1 MRVADL
7 ITALQGCD
15 PEAIVLIPAASGLS
29 EASEP
34 VVDVTRLDPE
44 AFRGAGAGGARCG
57 AVRLTGF
64 PLMFMVSEGG
74 SARLRE

>member
-1 MRVADL
+1 MRVVDL

-15 PEAIVLIPAASGLS
+15 PEAIVLIPAVSGLS

-34 VVDVTRLDPE
+34 VVDVTQLDAS
-44 AFRGAGAGGARCG
+44 AFSSNAAARCG
-57 AVRLTGF
+57 AIRLTGF
-64 PLMFMVSEGG
+64 PLMFTVREED

>member
-15 PEAIVLIPAASGLS
+15 PEAIVLIPAVSGPS

-34 VVDVTRLDPE
+34 VVDVTRLDT
-44 AFRGAGAGGARCG
+44 GAI
-57 AVRLTGF
+57 RLTGF
-64 PLMFMVSEGG
+64 PLMFMVGEGDL
-74 SARLRE
+74 AQLRE

>member
-15 PEAIVLIPAASGLS
+15 PEAVVLIPAVSGLS

-34 VVDVTRLDPE
+34 VVAVTEQRSGYRSLP
-44 AFRGAGAGGARCG
+44 AILRRCVFK
-57 AVRLTGF
+57 AVVG
-64 PLMFMVSEGG
+64 
-74 SARLRE
+74 